1 MKRTTASAFAV
12 ISLALCC
19 PALTQDEVHDL
30 ILLQDFLAVEP
41 YRSAWDAMLKGAKID
56 TWITRYSQ
64 GYEDEGTPSPSMP
77 IQIDGENYRLAQV
90 CKRHWCSDNGIYV
103 LFSPDGRRA
112 WGLIVGTRLQWLG
125 HPDARIQKAIIDECI
140 GVYESCKTQVH

>member
-12 ISLALCC
+12 ISLALCS
-19 PALTQDEVHDL
+19 PASTQDEVHDL

-77 IQIDGENYRLAQV
+77 IQIDG
-90 CKRHWCSDNGIYV
+90 GTI
-103 LFSPDGRRA
+103 
-112 WGLIVGTRLQWLG
+112 GL
-125 HPDARIQKAIIDECI
+125 P
-140 GVYESCKTQVH
+140 SM